1 MLNKVINKISNSG
14 SLVELFRTYIVGA
27 INLTIGLTL
36 NYLLQFLLLVSI
48 SFPLRTYL
56 TNTLAFGIGVVIS
69 YFLSRRI
76 IFKLNLSGSTLKEFF
91 NFISVNLISLF
102 APIAIWYIINLFNA
116 ALQKDEIWYLVVTV
130 LIHGSILPIK
140 YIVYKFFV
148 FKDSL

>member
-14 SLVELFRTYIVGA
+14 SLVELLRTYIVGA

-36 NYLLQFLLLVSI
+36 NYLLQFLFLVSI

-76 IFKLNLSGSTLKEFF
+76 IFKL
-91 NFISVNLISLF
+91 LF
-102 APIAIWYIINLFNA
+102 HTARTIRNPMIGLY
-116 ALQKDEIWYLVVTV
+116 
-130 LIHGSILPIK
+130 
-140 YIVYKFFV
+140 
-148 FKDSL
+148 FK